1 MKRDKKLE
9 FFEKQVAAGKL
20 SNQDTD
26 DYKKGYKQLITD
38 DIFIR
43 KQLGGLSGVQEFI
56 NENDVQKNCIT
67 NLSKG
72 SIPVE
77 KNLVI
82 DLIGIKYGF
91 STTQIDPALVS
102 YTNTTFSINDTGFDA
117 GSTATGGEVYERL
130 IPVVLQNAEYEIK
143 CDGGIVDRGR
153 VCDLLTQNVSVDGVN
168 GHDKNFRMLEWPKL
182 LSAGKRLECN
192 FKFPEAASVLPP
204 GFHYVELV
212 LKGLGLGKRQ
222 S

>member
-9 FFEKQVAAGKL
+9 FFEKQVQAGKL
-20 SNQDTD
+20 SQQDTS
-26 DYKKGYKQLITD
+26 DYKSGSKQLITD
-38 DIFIR
+38 EIFIR

-56 NENDVQKNCIT
+56 NENDVQKNCIS

-72 SIPVE
+72 TIPVE

-82 DLIGIKYGF
+82 DLVGIRYGF
-91 STTQIDPALVS
+91 SATAVDPALVS
-102 YTNTTFSINDTGFDA
+102 YTNAIFNINDTAFDGGA
-117 GSTATGGEVYERL
+117 TATGGEVYERL

-153 VCDLLTQNVSVDGVN
+153 VCDLLTHNVSLDGVN

-182 LSAGKRLECN
+182 LAAGKRLECN
-192 FKFPEAASVLPP
+192 FKFPEAPSALPA
-204 GFHYVELV
+204 GNHYVELV
-212 LKGLGLGKRQ
+212 LKGLGMGKRQ